1 MQSFELLRKFI
12 RQGLD
17 LVDLLLQ
24 AGLFLI
30 DQSAQVT
37 VCLFLQSLQFVEFLG
52 QMVDRGISLLREL
65 VDNLREFR
73 IVATATSTSTNLF
86 VNLRDLLIRVNARF
100 NQGISRLFS
109 DRRLDVLQSWA
120 RFKELLIFRN
130 FPVGVRFDLFE
141 FALEAV

>member
-24 AGLFLI
+24 AGLFLS

-86 VNLRDLLIRVNARF
+86 VNLRDLLIRVNARL
-100 NQGISRLFS
+100 NQGVSCLFS
-109 DRRLDVLQSWA
+109 DR
-120 RFKELLIFRN
+120 
-130 FPVGVRFDLFE
+130 
-141 FALEAV
+141 